1 MHAQLAHRAPRTP
14 ALARSGL
21 TATAVAL
28 ALAGLA
34 TPAHAQGET
43 EAAAAG
49 AERYEVVSG
58 DTLSAIAE
66 EHGLDAT
73 VGWRLLFDAN
83 PDVADPDVIL
93 PGQQLRIPAPD
104 EVLERRAL
112 PAAPA
117 PSAPSA
123 ATPAPQQTTPAPDP
137 APAPAPAA
145 TTSTPAGV
153 WDRLAQCESGGNWQ
167 ANTGNGYYGGL
178 QFLPATWRAVG
189 GTGLPHEASREE
201 QIQRA
206 QALQASAGWGQWP
219 ACSRELGL
227 R

>member
-14 ALARSGL
+14 ALVRSGL

-28 ALAGLA
+28 VLAGLA
-34 TPAHAQGET
+34 TPAHAQEG
-43 EAAAAG
+43 AQDGAAG
-49 AERYEVVSG
+49 AERYEVVRG
-58 DTLSAIAE
+58 DSLSAIAG
-66 EHGLDAT
+66 EHGLDAAD
-73 VGWRLLFDAN
+73 GWRLLFDAN
-83 PDVADPDVIL
+83 PEITDPDVIV

-104 EVLERRAL
+104 EELDRRAL
-112 PAAPA
+112 PASPAAPPA
-117 PSAPSA
+117 TA
-123 ATPAPQQTTPAPDP
+123 ATPAPQQATPAPEP
-137 APAPAPAA
+137 APAPAPEA

-219 ACSRELGL
+219 ACTRKLGL